1 MLSGCYLLL
10 TTTYQD
16 ERERLHA
23 WQVLQPQETGA
34 ADTFLCEAT
43 LTAFDAQKGEL
54 TLRLDLGYLGP
65 ELQGDDGFSLAQ
77 DAWLVTNTVKGDN
90 PRYFKAGTAIASQ
103 EIVLP
108 AEGVYTDY
116 PFDRHVVELLMQLGV
131 RGPDGVEASLPVA
144 LKTSSALMGLDARAR
159 LAHAGDNDDLRVE
172 IVLER
177 STTVRVFSLFLNT
190 AMLVLALVIVAITGV
205 CAFTGRK
212 VELGMLTFFAG
223 MLFAFPAVRGLQP
236 AAPPL
241 GSLTD
246 YYATFWAQ
254 GSAALG
260 LFVCGTLWVLRDR
273 ER

>member
-1 MLSGCYLLL
+1 M
-10 TTTYQD
+10 
-16 ERERLHA
+16 
-23 WQVLQPQETGA
+23 
-34 ADTFLCEAT
+34 
-43 LTAFDAQKGEL
+43 
-54 TLRLDLGYLGP
+54 
-65 ELQGDDGFSLAQ
+65 
-77 DAWLVTNTVKGDN
+77 KGDN

-108 AEGVYTDY
+108 LDGIYTDY
-116 PFDRHVVELLMQLGV
+116 PFDRHVGDLLMQLGV
-131 RGPDGVEASLPVA
+131 RNARGVEASLPVG
-144 LKTSSALMGLDARAR
+144 LKISSALTGLDATAR
-159 LAHAGDNDDLRVE
+159 LAHTGDDDDLRVE
-172 IVLER
+172 VVLER

-190 AMLVLALVIVAITGV
+190 AMLVLALVIVSITGI

-254 GSAALG
+254 GSAAMG
-260 LFVCGTLWVLRDR
+260 LFVCGALWVLRDR